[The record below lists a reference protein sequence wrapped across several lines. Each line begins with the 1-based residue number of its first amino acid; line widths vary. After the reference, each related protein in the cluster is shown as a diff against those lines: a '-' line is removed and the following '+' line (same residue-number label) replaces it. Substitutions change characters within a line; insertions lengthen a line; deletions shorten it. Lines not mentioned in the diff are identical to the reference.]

1 MQVRAGAAAGIK
13 TTTDIQ
19 TGKRSLQTHPNGE
32 YVWEAKKLGDP
43 VQTGTQTSAI
53 KDATT
58 GVVTP
63 TPASNPMIYDPAG
76 GVLGATGGTSKA
88 IFEQQVRNDRGQE
101 PFIAPDATT
110 DAKTGRQYVSKTD
123 PTTGA
128 TVKTAVG
135 IDQPAYDKIQRDQ
148 QYQAKALEIDM
159 RDNAVKQHKMRFE
172 PQFKPV
178 ADEFTAAKKEVEA
191 LPPVF
196 TKQGAVWKYTD
207 PQTLKEVTT
216 FDTAEVERNKAL
228 RTKAE
233 QRLATAQ
240 QAYERMSPTASNL
253 ERNEKEIKAAKLKL
267 ESDKLRMD
275 AGLPEDDGGV
285 AELIAYD
292 NLLKENKIGEDWTP
306 EKHKQVFEHL
316 QGGGQIMTDGTLSG
330 SEILEGTVPTAPGQ
344 IEDRPLIPQD
354 SNKAA
359 LIAEQFQGLVKP
371 EEFAIGESGQGF
383 TFIKRNGE
391 HVGRV
396 VTEVGEK
403 SLKQPVFV
411 VNDNL
416 NQNADIRQMIAF
428 GGTKG
433 MDIYLGSNA
442 RPDPVKEAEW
452 TAGVFG
458 SIRNAQE
465 QGFPSPVI
473 SAMLKEAGADQL
485 SIFRKVR
492 NGELSVQRG
501 EAIMRDLYGTTLKA
515 DDPLTPGAI
524 DKYMAEQAPADLR
537 KQYEAAKSNNDTA
550 AMNEVSKEYLN
561 NWFLENRMKPGVT
574 LASKMIAEKA
584 MQKGLRTGEKAANFG
599 AAAGEMG
606 ASSVGMMAALYG
618 IHWAEY
624 AKDAATDGNDAAWN
638 KLALKSELVG
648 RGFKNTNRAWAYNAK
663 RWLTPEGKQLF
674 AQYVDAGRGLGTQIA
689 MQDIYVDGVEDP
701 KFKADFGDYVA
712 KNIDAAMKL
721 HEMGLE
727 EGWEI
732 TREDLEKL
740 NWMPAMA
747 ALTGDMD
754 LLKQWRELL
763 LEDHGT
769 RQAEAM
775 TLQLTQ
781 GKNRYLA
788 AFIAGSVAPPQEI
801 LVEAASWAIS
811 FGAGKMIYG
820 GAKTA
825 QIAQKS
831 AQVAASATRVQKLR
845 AAGQGLIAE
854 YKTMGMVPN
863 TLANPAS
870 ALGKA
875 RNQTVKALK
884 VGAAG
889 AATNAPEEAVMSMAD
904 RNATAQ
910 SIVSDFLAGGA
921 FGAVMPIIAAPS
933 VVMANVKRENARKAA
948 AAKYADHYNRVN
960 RDTEGFVPLSPK
972 NAEVAMALVPDE
984 LRAKLIEEYNGAADA
999 FIKAAELAAKYP
1011 NNTSAQNN
1019 HARAHA
1025 AFILAKDKHAT
1036 AAARHVEAVQAI
1048 EATDPAER
1056 DFAAA
1061 VAKVASGRADLL
1073 TSSERKAAA
1082 AAQTLEGKPYFADVN
1097 GKEVVTDDGRADA
1110 MGRFPQIGALIETTE
1125 SSAIRDI
1132 NEEARNQAQ
1141 MEAEAAAQPLSQP
1154 EAASGA
1160 QGDPAT
1166 GGSSVPPLVS
1176 DAPGLGNPSQPGPAE
1191 MEAGLYEAARQADPS
1206 LPDAVAV
1213 VSEAIAQGRPISVSM
1228 AKEAQIER
1236 PVGYT
1241 RQGNMLVPDQQAQS
1255 ADTNTAPIGTA
1266 ENPFKSRAEA
1276 SSKMP
1281 MIESAKP
1288 FNIESAQVGD
1298 QVEVTLPTGQK
1309 VRASVTTAKTKR
1321 DGTKGVRIRIE
1332 PGQEVENRPVFFQRN
1347 DGEVVETTL
1356 HPEIFKGE
1364 VTITEVDGQT
1374 VIGSPATLAG
1384 GISASVSTNPGPVE
1398 NQATTGESAPETA
1411 DKANQSAAKESTPA
1425 AKQSPARQ
1433 VAEQVKANVEASMPR
1448 LKGRIVVSET
1458 GAPGGGGANIDIES
1472 GIITLFVDDIAR
1484 AIQRSRGDLG
1494 KATLYLENIVARHE
1508 AVHVVQVDSI
1518 RAMWEEEG
1526 SPGKFTD
1533 YFDSFYDQLG
1543 AELLTPKAIDAAR
1556 KIYGQNTDGT
1566 WKFDKIRS
1574 RGLKAA
1580 EFTRMLVEAKM
1591 NNDTA
1596 QFSELLRVVKNQGA
1610 KSRLAKII
1618 AKAIQILRGMKLS
1631 PAAEAHVQQLV
1642 ELHAELSAPKLK
1654 ETPDSFN
1661 SAESNESQLTDPN
1674 ALRIVVKS
1682 DGTAEV
1688 LQGSVVLNRGTEAE
1702 MQIELDKLEAAR
1714 FNPILTTT
1722 NAIKA
1727 ALEKFPR
1734 LAGKLRAELEDAAD
1748 VVTDELE
1755 AVPPGE
1761 RMALAEKAIADR
1773 INLIADREAERTGKD
1788 RMEVIEGFRA
1798 VAGKRA
1804 AKQAASIESAVV
1816 GKEAP
1821 QIPTGRQEKRDTPNS
1836 EMSIDVT
1843 STFVDLDQLIGSS
1856 DPLFPGSALQ
1866 PRNRATQA
1874 SQNQREEMVQ
1884 NIRDKEDQHRR
1895 YIEGATTDSGR
1906 MVVAPL
1912 FSADGTQMTNEAGK
1926 PLFYVISG
1934 NGRRNAL
1941 KEAASRNV
1949 SGKIMKGFRETA
1961 ASEGIDV
1968 DGMTLPVPVS
1978 VFVPSSAKEAIDLA
1992 EYSNRD
1998 AQLSVSNTEQ
2008 SVRDA
2013 ASIEKA
2019 GILKLW
2025 EPDNT
2030 GDAAAASNRD
2040 FVKAF
2045 ARAVGDEG
2053 VIDNAGNLT
2062 EEGAKRIERAMVAM
2076 LLGSEQSTLLDI
2088 LFNRAS
2094 PLGLRAILGGVASET
2109 GALLKLASSKPDFD
2123 LSPVL
2128 ANALKTAV
2136 EAKQAVSAGQFRD
2149 VSEFFDQGSLFEST
2163 ENTPERQ
2170 LARAIVESRS
2180 RKAVR
2185 EILAAYR
2192 KGAEAVDTST
2202 MSMFAEAETTRED
2215 LILKALE
2222 ARPIEQVIAEIEA
2235 EFGKSADLPTKLRV
2249 GVAAIKRLD
2258 AAQRR
2263 EFAAAIGAEA
2273 DRLRAGIISAV
2284 EWQRLNPDALGA
2296 KEALFQRFLD
2306 SHDAKTIASGFN
2318 RLLTPK
2324 AQAVL
2329 GSSAEQQVDPRLTK
2343 EFGENFEADEYG
2355 LPKAPVT
2362 LPDGHPLLEITKGKK
2377 TANLLEDHPLVV
2389 GGYLPAG
2396 QVSRKE
2402 LGRAIIRYFMEH
2414 GTQLTGKPTPLAQ
2427 GKQPVVY
2434 ATGGGGGAGKS
2445 TILKFLQKRGDIDL
2459 TGAVLVNADDI
2470 KEMIPEFE
2478 EMKRLGDGR
2487 AAATVH
2493 EESSQLAKN
2502 LLDVLLNPNAPQRFN
2517 FIYDATLGHPE
2528 SSRKHFDRWKS
2539 VGYLIHFIG
2548 VTIDP
2553 KEAMIRAV
2561 LRGKGSGRWVPSH
2574 MLAEAHQGFNRGVD
2588 EYIRM
2593 SDMAN
2598 LVDNTPPEFHEIGKK
2613 SQGEDTIS
2621 IVNAEYLAILRSRES
2636 DVPKTSSQA
2645 RSRLQGMAGGESGG
2659 RESGGRSPIR
2669 QVQSEGRGSGSQGT
2683 GGSPGESSPLTPTP
2697 YYVRLTKG
2705 DKGNDPIEPTGQ
2717 EEWAKRNPKSAAKL
2731 REIIDRQARAKN
2743 YTTEKVYHGTASEE
2757 QSKKQSPYGSGDLNY
2772 TGTKPTDWDEV
2783 VINERGAFYVTD
2795 DKDVASQFAYLKT
2808 RYKGIKA
2815 RYIELY
2821 AKQGNYFDSSNPDHR
2836 KAIQQSITPEELR
2849 ESNLFWDDFLE
2860 KNPEGGIVDR
2870 SKAPTHWAALLKGD
2884 VAGWQVMEDR
2894 NVIARLKSLGF
2905 EGYRSRE
2912 TSPDEDMEIDFVSLG
2927 VFNPSSVKSAD
2938 LVTFDKEGNIIPPAA
2953 RFDDS
2958 KPSIL
2963 FSSAEQDDLF
2973 GGIEEAITGP
2983 RAKAKRNALEQMRKA
2998 PPKTQAGIAKQI
3010 AKREGLEDL
3019 DLFAAAAMRNLDAK
3033 PRRGEATIN
3042 ASGSGQL
3049 GFDFDSGTP
3058 AGQQADATRRAG
3070 GIRADQAT
3078 LGRASRSGEQASQ
3091 TAGEG
3096 AASDVQGADA
3106 GRSGS
3111 GDGSPATDS
3120 RDGRGGRAESGNRE
3134 GGGQDGGS
3142 GSPEA
3147 GKRKLVERERP
3158 PVGSPERN
3166 FTIGK
3171 DTVLAEG
3178 GTVTRLRNNLA
3189 AIDLLRNLEKEGR
3202 NATTEE
3208 KAVLARYV
3216 GWGGIPQV
3224 FDEMMFRKVESGEA
3238 ATRRDTANTY
3248 ERYGSQYAK
3257 VVADYR
3263 DQADAIDKWNQK
3275 WGDHYRKLKEMLSPE
3290 EWTSAQESTINA
3302 HYTSPKVIRAMW
3314 DAVKRLGFLGG
3325 NILEP
3330 AGGVGHY
3337 FGLMPPSI
3345 AKRSQLFGV
3354 ELDSISGRIFGKL
3367 YPEGQIEVTGF
3378 QDSTIPDNSQS
3389 LVISNVPFANINIS
3403 DAYLDANPDAPKFNL
3418 HNYFFEKALR
3428 VAQPGGLIAF
3438 ITTSHTMDSQ
3448 IAQRKWLA
3456 ERADF
3461 LGAIRLPNNAFKEN
3475 ANTEVVTDII
3485 FLRKPDGTPN
3495 PVAESWT
3502 ATAEVSVNGGKVAI
3516 NEYFARHPEMILG
3529 RLANDGSM
3537 YAGREEMTVHG
3548 NGDLADQL
3556 REAIARL
3563 PENVVGDMESAVI
3576 ERLSR
3581 ENAASKDGAF
3591 IEENGKLVI
3600 KGTGEVVEAK
3610 QSARVRS
3617 FITLRDT
3624 LNSLYLMESDP
3635 DATDADISRK
3645 RAELNRAYD
3654 TFRIVHKELHNA
3666 ANKKVLSTD
3675 PDFYRTLGLETPQKS
3690 ADGTKTTFTKADVFT
3705 KRILEPRVEPTSAES
3720 IEDAMIQSLRW
3731 KGRLDTKFVGKL
3743 MNLTMEQAES
3753 NLLSLPNV
3761 FRNPATGM
3769 LEQSTGY
3776 LAGNVRRK
3784 LRDAELAAQTNPDY
3798 NRNVEE
3804 LRAVMP
3810 VDVDWA
3816 DIQYKIGS
3824 TWIPAEVYQDFIREK
3839 LMNGTGYPEVIYNK
3853 GVGEIIGDSFV
3864 VNSPA
3869 SYRHAVDEQ
3878 WGVMTKGGGV
3888 EKSAFWVA
3896 EKVLNQEDPRINRT
3910 VDKKQVY
3917 DAEATETARAAA
3929 ERMADAFIE
3938 WVDANP
3944 DLQDRLHKIYN
3955 ESFNSHV
3962 IPKYDGSFMQLP
3974 WVAKDFDLYPSK
3986 KHVVWRAL
3994 QEGSMLVAHGVGGG
4008 KTIIGTAVAME
4019 VRRLGLAKKPMIV
4032 VHNATLEQ
4040 FATTIT
4046 QMAPTARVL
4055 VARKEDLAG
4064 GKRKE
4069 FMGRIRSGDW
4079 DAVVMAHS
4087 TFDLIPD
4094 DPAWER
4100 QQINELLEELDDAIR
4115 AEGADPNETEIRK
4128 IKEPSV
4134 KELVKMRKRL
4144 KDKISKL
4151 QDRKTDDVLTF
4162 QELGI
4167 DTVIVD
4173 EAHRY
4178 KKMPFV
4184 TRQSNIA
4191 GIDTGSSQRGTAM
4204 HLRSKWI
4211 QAQNGGR
4218 GVYTMTGTPVTNT
4231 LGESWNMIRLV
4242 RPDLLKEFAVQTFDR
4257 FVSVFGNIKQ
4267 SGELR
4272 PNGQYKP
4279 VTRLAE
4285 FTNIPEWNR
4294 FWGLAADV
4302 KMGDD
4307 MDVKGRPKI
4316 KGGKPALTAV
4326 ERTPQ
4331 VAAVIAEITKVIDS
4345 YDKMTGKEKREN
4357 SHVPL
4362 LTYAAARMAA
4372 IDVRLVN
4379 PEAADDPG
4387 SKVNAAIANVM
4398 RIYKDT
4404 GDNKGTQVIFS
4415 DSYRPLKTTKLDL
4428 SAAEFEQKANEA
4440 VSETDSEE
4448 GFNLYHDIREKLV
4461 KAGVPRSEI
4470 AIIGEAKNDKQREIM
4485 FEKVNTGEIR
4495 IIMGSTETL
4504 GTGVNMQKRM
4514 FAAHHLD
4521 VPWTPAGLEQRDGRV
4536 FRQGNMWAGIGTGEI
4551 EIMRYGMKD
4560 TLDAALW
4567 QKLETKERMIK
4578 QAVSGEVNARV
4589 IEDDAGLLN
4598 YMEQKAALSGA
4609 DGMLKFELDDAVRQF
4624 KNQFRTHRNRD
4635 YDLKKA
4641 MIRAQA
4647 QIDAAERNLPEL
4659 RQAAELVAPLRDVDA
4674 QEVGWSIEGGETL
4687 KGEKARKAL
4696 DEMFKARRKK
4706 AGAIA
4711 NAETAPSLRESI
4723 RATANGVPVVFRV
4736 ATISEDLAN
4745 VANPDQRWQI
4755 AWQAYFPGYES
4766 ASSQAS
4772 PHPGSNLSAV
4782 PALVRNIVAAPDS
4795 MERAAAQARKDIEN
4809 FKSESGKPFPKLAE
4823 FRKTLIDQAALYDRM
4838 GISRP
4843 EGDDLYQNVLGE
4855 GWQEK
4860 LKGGDKTARAETPA
4874 NYPGAGL
4881 APQEMTLGSSEES
4894 TPDLFTATRRPD
4906 AAAKLGQVRVGTMN
4920 ALGAYRTLTAKREKL
4935 GKLTAKEEQQLL
4947 DAEVALG
4954 QKLAF
4959 DMDALKTKTAPPD
4972 MRPAIERSTS
4982 RMDYSQMEMSRY
4994 GETDRKGQMALLSS
5008 EEQEG
5013 DFSEKKAEILK
5024 NAPRDKDGHPLAPN
5038 GKRSSLTE
5046 DQWATVRTA
5055 NFKRWFGDW
5064 VAVETKR
5071 LLAIMQPFQLAQT
5084 LTGIE
5089 GVEALKNAARKHFRE
5104 VLMIGNAP
5112 ITKDGR
5118 EIEFTMT
5125 GFKEMARHS
5134 ADSRVMRIIPSLP
5147 QLIENALPIF
5157 SELNRDASKPNIKA
5171 YHHYAIKATL
5181 GDGDFFV
5188 RLVARETN
5196 DGHVHYDADATSIE
5210 ALKESGEVLSTQP
5223 DRKPKPGEDVAHLAK
5238 NRLAQWWKSVNP
5250 ETVSKVVDGNGEPL
5264 VMYHGGTKGL
5274 SEFNRTDRPDSA
5286 YKKGSLHSQGIWLAQ
5301 LRGTEGVLSEDY
5313 ISSEASTYALNQQ
5326 DGGQIYDLFANIRNP
5341 KRMGQSDASY
5351 ETTSDLNGRGFD
5363 GAYMIDSG
5371 FWAAFNPNQ
5380 IKSATDNNGEFSSN
5394 PSILFSSAEEDTAA
5408 VEKALASMKP
5418 IHRAV
5423 FESVNSGMTP
5433 EQVMAK
5439 YSISSKA
5446 VSNILDQV
5454 RSRIASVMKATT
5466 ADGLTPAMRDGKFD
5480 GGRPDLALST
5490 IPQVAAIDQIRN
5502 ESGLPGVR
5510 AWADI
5515 LPEAERM
5522 LAGDYQ
5528 GTYDRMLAKAR
5539 NMEQMSDLEVA
5550 ATKMLISR
5558 ETMEG
5563 RASTPAERVKLAL
5576 LIHGYRDIGTETAR
5590 SLAIRRDP
5598 HKNPAQRH
5606 AQFIAE
5612 ALFTPD
5618 EATRKA
5624 LRDAT
5629 PGQQEEILSSWMRRV
5644 DAIKQELKARGLD
5657 LDASLAAFNEKETA
5671 RKGAEADSPRTA
5683 AIIETQ
5689 IRKLNRRE
5697 KAVIEAIRSGSLITK
5712 AAYLTG
5718 LSTDEVKAIYLRF
5731 QADMEAAMAA
5741 EAKRYM
5747 EGALGASADSAMT
5760 RIMTDLGLPPL
5771 EMIDDTAPDFE
5782 AIRKRAKRKEAKPRK
5797 PKEKDEAAPKA
5808 ETKTKAEKMLGT
5820 PDKPL
5825 TPAQIAAIE
5834 RFINAPP
5841 STWRTLWQTEMKNLR
5856 PLFGQMPFDNFN
5868 SEYLAPWKA
5877 VWQEELGLWGLT
5889 PTDGFA
5895 EWYDKSKAAQR
5906 MTSGDLF
5913 PQDINETTGIF
5924 DLNDPKAMMEVRN
5937 AFALAR
5943 GTKMD
5948 AIMEFWRMSILTG
5961 PQTHIVN
5968 IGSNTMFAAYNL
5980 LPRRAAE
5987 ASVNTVLSAIGM
5999 GSQEAATFGEFSV
6012 MAKNLRK
6019 AIQLGARQALTSW
6032 ALESRTFDS
6041 YAEGGS
6047 LQLEFTGVG
6056 GETFTP
6062 KLGGKLGKV
6071 MRSLSFRAMT
6081 AADEFMKLTYGQLEA
6096 AANAHRIAKVE
6107 EKLTGAAYEARIT
6120 ELMQPGSVAWLR
6132 AMDGARRI
6140 TFQDKIDGTNPKMI
6154 ARIDQFAELAKKG
6167 RAMPWIGR
6175 PLTFFLPFID
6185 TPTNIVKQAIEMS
6198 PLGGFIA
6205 VIDGTRALRRR
6216 YLRGKMSKAEAEL
6229 AAGELYNRARFVQ
6242 DVTNQTIAWTAYFAL
6257 SGLVKPDDDDED
6269 GRPFIT
6275 GTQPYKTT
6283 SRGERDNAYAVMPPQ
6298 SIRIGNTMFSYA
6310 RMDPFA
6316 SMMAGVVDLMQE
6328 IDRNNGTLNGAA
6340 ASSYMMRLKDQL
6352 KDKTFLQ
6359 GVSDLINAIEDPERF
6374 AENATANILTG
6385 FVPNII
6391 RQPIRESDD
6400 VIRDMQPR
6408 EEQGFLEA
6416 VARRIGYSVVPQ
6428 MAPAKMDVWG
6438 NEIQSNRGKD
6448 FLSSSVADK
6457 LRRTLDPLNSSFGAD
6472 ADPIDAWIFQYNRLT
6487 ADSNDRIGLSPIPAF
6502 ITGTVD
6508 GRRTRIP
6515 LTAEEQAEAN
6525 RNAGKAAR
6533 EILGDDWDWKTAGTD
6548 TAMQRAEMIR
6558 ETVRETQKFE
6568 RARLRAQKL
6577 MEMEE

>member
-1 MQVRAGAAAGIK
+1 MAVLAMASKWRNLEDLTPEEIASSASQVQFDNPRAQRLAQSVIGDMSRQAESRQRDLEAAQKEQAREQERAAKEAADAAEAQRAMQVRAGAAQGIK
-13 TTTDIQ
+13 TTTDIP
-19 TGKRSLQTHPNGE
+19 TGKRSLQTHPDGG
-32 YVWEAKKLGDP
+32 YVYDAGPVGKPIEVGTARTQISTPSGQTTVPGASSVMLG
-43 VQTGTQTSAI
+43 GAEG
-53 KDATT
+53 A
-58 GVVTP
+58 
-63 TPASNPMIYDPAG
+63 
-76 GVLGATGGTSKA
+76 LGAGFGESRAVIQQPA
-88 IFEQQVRNDRGQE
+88 INDRGKPLMVQ
-101 PFIAPDATT
+101 PDTTT

-135 IDQPAYDKIQRDQ
+135 IDQAAYDKIQRDQ
-148 QYQAKALEIDM
+148 QYQAKAQEIDL
-159 RDNAVKQHKMRFE
+159 RDNNVKQARMRFD

-178 ADEFTAAKKEVEA
+178 ADEWTAAKREVED

-196 TKQGAVWKYTD
+196 LKQGGVWKYTD
-207 PQTLKEVTT
+207 PKTLKDVTT

-228 RTKAE
+228 RAKAE

-240 QAYERMSPTASNL
+240 QAYQRMSPTAANL
-253 ERNEKEIKAAKLKL
+253 ERNEKEIKESKLKL
-267 ESDKLRMD
+267 DTDRLRQE

-285 AELIAYD
+285 AEIIAYD
-292 NLLKENKIGEDWTP
+292 NLLKENKIGADWTP
-306 EKHKQVFEHL
+306 EKHKQMFEHF
-316 QGGGQIMTDGTLSG
+316 QVGGKFLTDGQPVAADWTPEKAAEPMGPPRPVLTPDTDEEAVRSAYGALRGIEGITARNETFRSKADGKEG
-330 SEILEGTVPTAPGQ
+330 SLTILERDGKRIATVSDGGIVPVTTLTREGREDMAIRDIVNLGATGGAPLYIQYGKNRKS
-344 IEDRPLIPQD
+344 ITEEAAEVAGIFSTVKDPAFYDATGKPLPALSARLEEIGATPEAIMSRVD
-354 SNKAA
+354 S
-359 LIAEQFQGLVKP
+359 G
-371 EEFAIGESGQGF
+371 
-383 TFIKRNGE
+383 
-391 HVGRV
+391 
-396 VTEVGEK
+396 
-403 SLKQPVFV
+403 
-411 VNDNL
+411 D
-416 NQNADIRQMIAF
+416 
-428 GGTKG
+428 
-433 MDIYLGSNA
+433 
-442 RPDPVKEAEW
+442 
-452 TAGVFG
+452 
-458 SIRNAQE
+458 
-465 QGFPSPVI
+465 
-473 SAMLKEAGADQL
+473 
-485 SIFRKVR
+485 
-492 NGELSVQRG
+492 LSVQHG
-501 EAIMRDLYGTTLKA
+501 AAILKDLYGMSMDTEEPTDEGFQKYLRETSKAQVEKFNRDYLRDETDIRNTVGNQYQRASQGVGRDTNAMVALKREYLADLHKKAMIRPGYNRMEWVRRMEAAEAGLNLTGGHKFRSALTTGGKLVTEGAIASVLGMAAGAGEQAISAAEGAILGDVDKQKIAEEFQFLRNRSTANMMMGWERNIKAWTTPTGRKAEAVMNEKAESLKRAIDMQMGSDAVKAATKEWQAAALAFQNLAPDEKWPITADHLDPDKDPALKVALAQYMATANPAHFAAFMERGKMSNGRRQLSMELEKKLGTGNEGFFAALEAAQYAGWEEVATEVIGDVATFGMSKALKLAALGVKGLSAGGKAMRVSRALERASNATKNLAQAVDKLGIRPDSLAMPLTQVQRASNTTVKGLKA
-515 DDPLTPGAI
+515 TGLGMGGESVEEMVVEGGSDSPDFAEAALGGAI
-524 DKYMAEQAPADLR
+524 GSLGMTPVSIAMAVGGAQAGERELTLRLKNENTRYAKEYNERNAGISGHRDITPEMAGVARMFTSDQSYASFANDLADVETQLQAP
-537 KQYEAAKSNNDTA
+537 N
-550 AMNEVSKEYLN
+550 
-561 NWFLENRMKPGVT
+561 
-574 LASKMIAEKA
+574 
-584 MQKGLRTGEKAANFG
+584 
-599 AAAGEMG
+599 
-606 ASSVGMMAALYG
+606 
-618 IHWAEY
+618 
-624 AKDAATDGNDAAWN
+624 
-638 KLALKSELVG
+638 
-648 RGFKNTNRAWAYNAK
+648 
-663 RWLTPEGKQLF
+663 LTPE
-674 AQYVDAGRGLGTQIA
+674 
-689 MQDIYVDGVEDP
+689 
-701 KFKADFGDYVA
+701 
-712 KNIDAAMKL
+712 
-721 HEMGLE
+721 
-727 EGWEI
+727 
-732 TREDLEKL
+732 
-740 NWMPAMA
+740 
-747 ALTGDMD
+747 
-754 LLKQWRELL
+754 
-763 LEDHGT
+763 
-769 RQAEAM
+769 
-775 TLQLTQ
+775 
-781 GKNRYLA
+781 
-788 AFIAGSVAPPQEI
+788 
-801 LVEAASWAIS
+801 
-811 FGAGKMIYG
+811 
-820 GAKTA
+820 
-825 QIAQKS
+825 QKS
-831 AQVAASATRVQKLR
+831 DLTAKRNEVLVKKFLRDDNIMESA
-845 AAGQGLIAE
+845 
-854 YKTMGMVPN
+854 
-863 TLANPAS
+863 
-870 ALGKA
+870 
-875 RNQTVKALK
+875 
-884 VGAAG
+884 
-889 AATNAPEEAVMSMAD
+889 
-904 RNATAQ
+904 
-910 SIVSDFLAGGA
+910 
-921 FGAVMPIIAAPS
+921 
-933 VVMANVKRENARKAA
+933 REI
-948 AAKYADHYNRVN
+948 
-960 RDTEGFVPLSPK
+960 
-972 NAEVAMALVPDE
+972 DE
-984 LRAKLIEEYNGAADA
+984 M
-999 FIKAAELAAKYP
+999 
-1011 NNTSAQNN
+1011 
-1019 HARAHA
+1019 
-1025 AFILAKDKHAT
+1025 
-1036 AAARHVEAVQAI
+1036 
-1048 EATDPAER
+1048 TDPSR
-1056 DFAAA
+1056 KVFFSGI
-1061 VAKVASGRADLL
+1061 AKVASGNPNLITQAERSALQRA
-1073 TSSERKAAA
+1073 TTEAGA
-1082 AAQTLEGKPYFADVN
+1082 PYFANVN
-1097 GKEVVTDDGRADA
+1097 GVDVLTDEARAEIA
-1110 MGRFPQIGALIETTE
+1110 MNAPAVGALIQTTE
-1125 SSAIRDI
+1125 SQALI
-1132 NEEARNQAQ
+1132 EAQA
-1141 MEAEAAAQPLSQP
+1141 APPISQP
-1154 EAASGA
+1154 VERGA

-1166 GGSSVPPLVS
+1166 GGVAPPKVS
-1176 DAPGLGNPSQPGPAE
+1176 DSGLGIPSPVAETAQPAPTELEAAE
-1191 MEAGLYEAARQADPS
+1191 YEAARQANPA
-1206 LPDAVAV
+1206 LPEIGQAVSA
-1213 VSEAIAQGRPISVSM
+1213 AFAAGRPVSVSM
-1228 AKEAQIER
+1228 QKAAGVDVPEGYARQESVWMP
-1236 PVGYT
+1236 PV
-1241 RQGNMLVPDQQAQS
+1241 S
-1255 ADTNTAPIGTA
+1255 ANTG
-1266 ENPFKSRAEA
+1266 
-1276 SSKMP
+1276 
-1281 MIESAKP
+1281 
-1288 FNIESAQVGD
+1288 
-1298 QVEVTLPTGQK
+1298 
-1309 VRASVTTAKTKR
+1309 
-1321 DGTKGVRIRIE
+1321 
-1332 PGQEVENRPVFFQRN
+1332 PV
-1347 DGEVVETTL
+1347 
-1356 HPEIFKGE
+1356 
-1364 VTITEVDGQT
+1364 
-1374 VIGSPATLAG
+1374 GSPAT
-1384 GISASVSTNPGPVE
+1384 
-1398 NQATTGESAPETA
+1398 TGENAPETP
-1411 DKANQSAAKESTPA
+1411 DKDKSRATKDSTPDSTPA
-1425 AKQSPARQ
+1425 STPTPKQSPARQ
-1433 VAEQVKANVEASMPR
+1433 VAEQVKANVEMAMPR
-1448 LKGRIVVSET
+1448 LKGRIVISET
-1458 GAPGGGGANIDIES
+1458 TVGGGGANIDIES
-1472 GIITLFVDDIAR
+1472 GIITLHVDDIAR
-1484 AIQRSRGDLG
+1484 AIQRSKGDLG

-1526 SPGKFTD
+1526 RPGEFTE
-1533 YFDSFYDQLG
+1533 YFDAFYDQLG
-1543 AELLTPKAIDAAR
+1543 AELLTPEALDAAR
-1556 KIYGQNTDGT
+1556 KIYGKDSAGNWQ
-1566 WKFDKIRS
+1566 FDKIAS
-1574 RGLKAA
+1574 RGLQAA

-1591 NNDTA
+1591 DGNTA

-1610 KSRLAKII
+1610 KSRLARII
-1618 AKAIQILRGMKLS
+1618 FKAIQILRGMQLT

-1642 ELHAELSAPKLK
+1642 ELHAELSAPAAKTGQAPGQKQAQEPAQTQQPQAK
-1654 ETPDSFN
+1654 EPDKTPDN
-1661 SAESNESQLTDPN
+1661 PN
-1674 ALRIVVKS
+1674 ALRIVPNS
-1682 DGTAEV
+1682 DGTTEIK
-1688 LQGSVVLNRGTEAE
+1688 QGSSVIWRGAPVDAQAE
-1702 MQIELDKLEAAR
+1702 LEKLEAAQTS
-1714 FNPILTTT
+1714 PLLITG

-1748 VVTDELE
+1748 EVTDELE
-1755 AVPPGE
+1755 AAPPGE

-1884 NIRDKEDQHRR
+1884 NIRDKDDQHRR

-1912 FSADGTQMTNEAGK
+1912 FSADGTHMTNEAGK

-1941 KEAASRNV
+1941 KEAVNRKVADNLIRRFRQYSYTE
-1949 SGKIMKGFRETA
+1949 KIETG
-1961 ASEGIDV
+1961 SI
-1968 DGMTLPVPVS
+1968 LYPVPVS
-1978 VFVPSSAKEAIDLA
+1978 IFVPTSAKEAIDLA

-2008 SVRDA
+2008 AVRDA

-2076 LLGSEQSTLLDI
+2076 LLGSEQATLLDI

-2235 EFGKSADLPTKLRV
+2235 EFGKSADLPAKLRV

-2263 EFAAAIGAEA
+2263 EFTAAIGAEA

-2329 GSSAEQQVDPRLTK
+2329 GSSEESAISPETPIEVIDTQTGEVVWTGTYAQRTTARRVQDRRDNKYGGYRFRVQVSKKSLGSSAEQVDPRLTK

-2377 TANLLEDHPLVV
+2377 TATLLEDHPLVV

-2427 GKQPVVY
+2427 GTRPVVY

-2445 TILKFLQKRGDIDL
+2445 TILKFLQERGDIDL

-2502 LLDVLLNPNAPQRFN
+2502 LLDVLLDPNAPQRFN

-2539 VGYLIHFIG
+2539 VGYLIHFVG

-2588 EYIRM
+2588 GYIRM
-2593 SDMAN
+2593 SDRVN

-2613 SQGEDTIS
+2613 TEGEDTIS
-2621 IVNAEYLAILRSRES
+2621 IVNDEYLAILRSRES
-2636 DVPKTSSQA
+2636 DVPKSRSQA
-2645 RSRLQGMAGGESGG
+2645 SSRLQGMASGESGG
-2659 RESGGRSPIR
+2659 GESGGRSPIR
-2669 QVQSEGRGSGSQGT
+2669 QVQSESGGSGSQGA
-2683 GGSPGESSPLTPTP
+2683 GGLPGESSPLTPTP

-2705 DKGNDPIEPTGQ
+2705 DKGSDPIEPTGQ

-2731 REIIDRQARAKN
+2731 REIIDRQARANN

-2757 QSKKQSPYGSGDLNY
+2757 ESKKGYPYGPGDLNY
-2772 TGTKPTDWDEV
+2772 TGTKATDWDELA
-2783 VINERGAFYVTD
+2783 INQRGAFYVTD
-2795 DKDVASQFAYLKT
+2795 DKDVAGQFARLKT
-2808 RYKGIKA
+2808 RFKGFKA

-2821 AKQGNYFDSSNPDHR
+2821 AKQGNYFDSSNPDHI
-2836 KAIQQSITPEELR
+2836 KAIREAVTPQELK
-2849 ESNLFWDDFLE
+2849 ESNLFWDDFFK
-2860 KNPEGGIVDR
+2860 KNPDGGVVDK
-2870 SKAPTHWAALLKGD
+2870 SLAPPHWAALWKGD

-2912 TSPDEDMEIDFVSLG
+2912 LSPDEDNEIDFVSLG

-2938 LVTFDKEGNIIPPAA
+2938 LVTFDKAGNIIPPAA
-2953 RFDDS
+2953 RFDEK

-2963 FSSAEQDDLF
+2963 YSSAEQTDLF

-2998 PPKTQAGIAKQI
+2998 PPKAQAGIAKQI

-3019 DLFAAAAMRNLDAK
+3019 DLFAAAAVRNLDAK
-3033 PRRGEATIN
+3033 PRRGEAAIN

-3078 LGRASRSGEQASQ
+3078 PGRASRSGEQASQ
-3091 TAGEG
+3091 PAGEG
-3096 AASDVQGADA
+3096 AASDVQGADS

-3120 RDGRGGRAESGNRE
+3120 RDGRGGRAESGNRQ
-3134 GGGQDGGS
+3134 GSGQDGGNS
-3142 GSPEA
+3142 SPEA

-3189 AIDLLRNLEKEGR
+3189 AIDLLRTLEKEGR
-3202 NATTEE
+3202 NATAEE

-3248 ERYGSQYAK
+3248 ERYGPAYVK
-3257 VVADYR
+3257 MVADYR

-3302 HYTSPKVIRAMW
+3302 HYTSPKVISAMW

-3495 PVAESWT
+3495 PVADSWT
-3502 ATAEVSVNGGKVAI
+3502 ATAEVPVEGGKVAI
-3516 NEYFARHPEMILG
+3516 NEYFARNPEMILG

-3537 YAGREEMTVHG
+3537 YNGREEMTVHE
-3548 NGDLADQL
+3548 NGDLAEQL

-3581 ENAASKDGAF
+3581 ENAAAKDGAF

-3654 TFRIVHKELHNA
+3654 TFRVIHKELHNP

-3743 MNLTMEQAES
+3743 MNLTRDQAE
-3753 NLLSLPNV
+3753 NQLLGLPNV

-3784 LRDAELAAQTNPDY
+3784 LRDAELAAQTNPEY
-3798 NRNVEE
+3798 TRNVEE
-3804 LRAVMP
+3804 LRAAMP
-3810 VDVDWA
+3810 ADVDWA

-3824 TWIPAEVYQDFIREK
+3824 TWIPAEVYQDFLREK

-3853 GVGEIIGDSFV
+3853 GVGEIIGDSYV

-3869 SYRHAVDEQ
+3869 SYRHAIDEQ
-3878 WGVMTKGGGV
+3878 WGVMTKGGAV
-3888 EKSAFWVA
+3888 DKSAFWIA

-3910 VDKKQVY
+3910 VEKKQVY
-3917 DAEATETARAAA
+3917 DAEATETARASA

-3944 DLQDRLHKIYN
+3944 DLQERLHKIYN

-4100 QQINELLEELDDAIR
+4100 QQVNELLEELDDAIR

-4331 VAAVIAEITKVIDS
+4331 VAAVIAEITKVIDA

-4440 VSETDSEE
+4440 VSETENEE

-4809 FKSESGKPFPKLAE
+4809 FNSESGKPFPKLAE

-4843 EGDDLYQNVLGE
+4843 EGDDLYQNVIGE

-4860 LKGGDKTARAETPA
+4860 LKSGDKTARDETPA
-4874 NYPGAGL
+4874 NFPGAGL
-4881 APQEMTLGSSEES
+4881 APQAMTLGSSEES

-5008 EEQEG
+5008 AEQFDEVYMSAVEEG
-5013 DFSEKKAEILK
+5013 DMEKAKYWVHTASFYAMGDPHWTLRERNGDRMEMFHGSGWSNHDVFSLLGTPHGGKIREERIGRGIDKLGFWFSSNDNQAKEFSLVPGRGYGKTYRTYLNIKNPLVLNSVKEWNAWVENYAAFHGNDAEMELRMGK
-5024 NAPRDKDGHPLAPN
+5024 SGRSAAGWFNAEMVRDRLRLGGKDGI
-5038 GKRSSLTE
+5038 
-5046 DQWATVRTA
+5046 V
-5055 NFKRWFGDW
+5055 
-5064 VAVETKR
+5064 
-5071 LLAIMQPFQLAQT
+5071 I
-5084 LTGIE
+5084 
-5089 GVEALKNAARKHFRE
+5089 
-5104 VLMIGNAP
+5104 IGSDL
-5112 ITKDGR
+5112 DGR
-5118 EIEFTMT
+5118 F
-5125 GFKEMARHS
+5125 G
-5134 ADSRVMRIIPSLP
+5134 
-5147 QLIENALPIF
+5147 
-5157 SELNRDASKPNIKA
+5157 
-5171 YHHYAIKATL
+5171 
-5181 GDGDFFV
+5181 
-5188 RLVARETN
+5188 
-5196 DGHVHYDADATSIE
+5196 
-5210 ALKESGEVLSTQP
+5210 LKEGDDFPTW
-5223 DRKPKPGEDVAHLAK
+5223 A
-5238 NRLAQWWKSVNP
+5238 
-5250 ETVSKVVDGNGEPL
+5250 
-5264 VMYHGGTKGL
+5264 
-5274 SEFNRTDRPDSA
+5274 
-5286 YKKGSLHSQGIWLAQ
+5286 I
-5301 LRGTEGVLSEDY
+5301 
-5313 ISSEASTYALNQQ
+5313 AL
-5326 DGGQIYDLFANIRNP
+5326 DP
-5341 KRMGQSDASY
+5341 S
-5351 ETTSDLNGRGFD
+5351 
-5363 GAYMIDSG
+5363 
-5371 FWAAFNPNQ
+5371 Q
-5380 IKSATDNNGEFSSN
+5380 IKSADPVTYDSNGNVIPLSKRFN
-5394 PSILFSSAEEDTAA
+5394 PANDSILYSSAEEDSAA

-5423 FESVNSGMTP
+5423 FEAVNSGMTP

-5439 YSISSKA
+5439 YSISSKD

-5502 ESGLPGVR
+5502 DSDLPGVR

-5522 LAGDYQ
+5522 LASDYQ

-5629 PGQQEEILSSWMRRV
+5629 PGQQEDILSSWMRRV

-5671 RKGAEADSPRTA
+5671 RKEAEADSPRTA

-5697 KAVIEAIRSGSLITK
+5697 KAVIEAIRSGALITK

-5747 EGALGASADSAMT
+5747 AGALGASADSAMT

-5782 AIRKRAKRKEAKPRK
+5782 AIRKRAKRKESKPRK
-5797 PKEKDEAAPKA
+5797 PKEKDQAAPKA

-5825 TPAQIAAIE
+5825 TPKQIAAID
-5834 RFINAPP
+5834 RFIKAPP
-5841 STWRTLWQTEMKNLR
+5841 STWRTLWQTDMKNLR

-5868 SEYLAPWKA
+5868 SEYLAPWKTA
-5877 VWQEELGLWGLT
+5877 WQEELGLWGLT

-5895 EWYDKSKAAQR
+5895 EWYDKSKAGQR
-5906 MTSGDLF
+5906 MTSGELF

-5943 GTKMD
+5943 GSKMD
-5948 AIMEFWRMSILTG
+5948 ALMEFWRMSILTG
-5961 PQTHIVN
+5961 PQTHLVN
-5968 IGSNTMFAAYNL
+5968 MGSNALYAAYNL
-5980 LPRRAAE
+5980 LPRRAVE
-5987 ASVNTVLSAIGM
+5987 AGANTVLSAIGM
-5999 GSQEAATFGEFSV
+5999 GSQEAATFGEFSA

-6032 ALESRTFDS
+6032 ALETRTFES
-6041 YAEGGS
+6041 YAQGAS
-6047 LQLEFTGVG
+6047 LQMDFTGVG
-6056 GETFTP
+6056 GENFEP

-6132 AMDGARRI
+6132 AMDGAKRI
-6140 TFQDKIDGTNPKMI
+6140 TFQEDLNGNNPKAI

-6198 PLGGFIA
+6198 PLGGFLA

-6216 YLRGKMSKAEAEL
+6216 YLRGNMSKAEAEI

-6269 GRPFIT
+6269 GRPVIT

-6283 SRGERDNAYAVMPPQ
+6283 KRGERDNAYAVMPPQ
-6298 SIRIGNTMFSYA
+6298 TIRIGGAMVSYA
-6310 RMDPFA
+6310 RIEPFA
-6316 SMMAGVVDLMQE
+6316 SMLAGVVDLMQE
-6328 IDRNNGTLNGAA
+6328 IDRNGGTLNGAA
-6340 ASSYMMRLKDQL
+6340 ASAYAMRLKDQF

-6359 GVSDLINAIEDPERF
+6359 GVSDLLNAIEDPERF
-6374 AENATANILTG
+6374 AENTTANIISG
-6385 FVPNII
+6385 FVPNIV
-6391 RQPIRESDD
+6391 RQPIREADD
-6400 VIRDMQPR
+6400 MIRDTQPR
-6408 EEQGFLEA
+6408 EDQGFFGA
-6416 VARRIGYSVVPQ
+6416 VARRVGYSVVPQ
-6428 MAPAKMDVWG
+6428 MAPVKMDVWG
-6438 NEIQSNRGKD
+6438 NEIRANRGKD
-6448 FLSSSVADK
+6448 LLGSPVADK
-6457 LRRTLDPLNSSFGAD
+6457 VRRALDPLNSSFGAD
-6472 ADPIDAWIFQYNRLT
+6472 ADPLDAWIFQFNRLT
-6487 ADSNDRIGLSPIPAF
+6487 ADSSDRIGLSPIPAY

-6508 GRRTRIP
+6508 GKRARIP
-6515 LTAEEQAEAN
+6515 LTPEEQAEAN
-6525 RNAGKAAR
+6525 RNAGQAAR
-6533 EILGDDWDWKTAGTD
+6533 SILGDDWDWKTAGTD
-6548 TAMQRAEMIR
+6548 TALQRADMIKQAV
-6558 ETVRETQKFE
+6558 TDAQKFE

-6577 MEMEE
+6577 MEMTE